1 MIGMFKNPPFTQSRI
16 GTKGKTAWGPA
27 YGDYGMT
34 FLSTFEGPRDPGPVD
49 TALSLRRVYR
59 REVSGP
65 ELQLSI
71 EIRQGYRSGAN
82 SRRMF
87 GSLGL
92 HGPALAEFARSVL
105 LVEGSKALTEA
116 KATLDAWE
124 ASSPPPSTRPLVDA
138 LRELV
143 KLIDPMHST
152 SERVPPKT

>member
-1 MIGMFKNPPFTQSRI
+1 MSMFKNPPFSQNRI
-16 GTKGKTAWGPA
+16 GTKGRTLWGPA
-27 YGDYGMT
+27 YGDYGVT
-34 FLSTFEGPRDPGPVD
+34 FLGTFEGPRDPGPVD
-49 TALSLRRVYR
+49 TELSLRRVYR

-65 ELQLSI
+65 ELQVSVELTQ
-71 EIRQGYRSGAN
+71 RYRSGAS
-82 SRRMF
+82 SRHML

-92 HGPALAEFARSVL
+92 YGPALTEFARSVL
-105 LVEGSKALTEA
+105 LVEGSKALDEA